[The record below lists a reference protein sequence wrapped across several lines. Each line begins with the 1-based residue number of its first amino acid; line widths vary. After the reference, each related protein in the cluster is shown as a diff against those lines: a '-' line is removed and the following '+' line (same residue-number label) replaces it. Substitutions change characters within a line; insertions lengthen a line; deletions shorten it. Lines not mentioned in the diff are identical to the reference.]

1 MDMFSK
7 VTAFLQQ
14 ALETREPTINLLDS
28 FVDHWKAITNYYIE
42 TTDECRAVKNTDIP
56 WRLRQML
63 DILVFEEKEQGDE
76 TGPCMEYLLQHKIME
91 TLCTLG
97 KAQYPP
103 GMSQQVLVFFSK
115 VLTQLQKPVLHLINV
130 YRPVQ
135 KLIRLCGRPAS
146 QTEREESLFL
156 FAVCT
161 RVNKDPYVLNYILE
175 VLPSP
180 SPAISILT
188 HAYLH
193 HRSSQTPGGGLVLR
207 RRGAT
212 EPPVQRGHP
221 LHHHQVL
228 PPPFHPVKE
237 LFLPNKTLLAS
248 SLCSFTWEK
257 VSFEVKPRVALR
269 SLESLLLLVSSSQ
282 EDTAHLLAEG
292 SPLCDLLA
300 QRLTELYSLVPSSI
314 DPGDVH
320 GYPCVHWRDQFT
332 EDAEAEGAS
341 FPGCEDLRRFLCG
354 VDYCNELIQE
364 APAVWTYL
372 YLSKLE
378 SVALVSVRDVVE
390 SGRSQ
395 LFSSL
400 GEDSCLV
407 LASSSSAGAR
417 VLGTS
422 MAVALECRWLRGAVQ
437 PQLLQMSE
445 AGILVHTSLLTV
457 SARHIG
463 APVLLEE
470 LVHFML
476 GSETRC
482 ETQQDVHSHL
492 LRHRLIQHCN
502 HISDEIS
509 IASLRLFEELL
520 QKPSRSILN
529 NLVLRNLEHQSYK
542 VPGSGAADDRHG
554 AESDALE
561 ESEELEEDPFFTDL
575 FDGGGFSCQETLA
588 RPGAAR
594 HSQAVDVVNSFLCL
608 VPQEA
613 RSSHLVQGSG
623 YDTYV
628 HDAHRMFKECSALVQ
643 NWNWPDS
650 GKTAENTSTSDF
662 FEGHFLQT
670 LFDRM
675 GLILEQVIHR
685 ELLNEA
691 SSSLQRYD
699 CSGFKKDLRR
709 PHAILRVML
718 CSLSHQPYEL
728 NLQVTSILSRLA
740 MFPHPHLHEYLLD
753 PYISLSP
760 GARSLFSTLV
770 RVMGDLMQRLQSV
783 HEVTESL
790 LATRRQLMGLEEEA
804 R

>member
-175 VLPSP
+175 IQSDSWRRTSSEKKRCNGASSPERAPSP
-180 SPAISILT
+180 
-188 HAYLH
+188 
-193 HRSSQTPGGGLVLR
+193 
-207 RRGAT
+207 
-212 EPPVQRGHP
+212 PPSGS
-221 LHHHQVL
+221 
-228 PPPFHPVKE
+228 
-237 LFLPNKTLLAS
+237 AS
-248 SLCSFTWEK
+248 SISSCEGAFSSKQDPSGIIPVLFHLGKSE
-257 VSFEVKPRVALR
+257 KPRVALR